1 MRVGKKQWKHLSI
14 LGYSRTLEDSGSTNM
29 KLYYRYY
36 RTAFSCYDTVFGNV
50 TLYYERKIE
59 KG

>member
-1 MRVGKKQWKHLSI
+1 ME
-14 LGYSRTLEDSGSTNM
+14 TLVDFGIFAHFRGFWQYQHENR